1 MAHHVPE
8 LRKKREDG
16 TPRARVGKE
25 GWGVRG
31 RGVCGALKKQS
42 HGMKSYLY
50 ILPIY
55 RHE

>member
-25 GWGVRG
+25 GCGARG
-31 RGVCGALKKQS
+31 RGVCGALKKVAW
-42 HGMKSYLY
+42 YEV
-50 ILPIY
+50 LPIY
-55 RHE
+55 ITYI